1 MGATLRCGTKSSHCG
16 CFCCCEAEALG
27 CRAFSS
33 CGMQVISCGAQVL
46 VLHGVWG
53 LPRPGIEPMSPALA
67 GGFFTTTLPRKSQ
80 ATFFFF
86 SAMLYDM
93 WDLSSLIKDQT
104 HVPCV
109 DRTEFQP
116 LDHWGSPDTR
126 AEGPQAL
133 PSQLA
138 GTRRGSGS

>member
-1 MGATLRCGTKSSHCG
+1 MPVDPET
-16 CFCCCEAEALG
+16 AE
-27 CRAFSS
+27 
-33 CGMQVISCGAQVL
+33 
-46 VLHGVWG
+46 
-53 LPRPGIEPMSPALA
+53 LA
-67 GGFFTTTLPRKSQ
+67 GKANPRLELESSPVRLP
-80 ATFFFF
+80 FFFF